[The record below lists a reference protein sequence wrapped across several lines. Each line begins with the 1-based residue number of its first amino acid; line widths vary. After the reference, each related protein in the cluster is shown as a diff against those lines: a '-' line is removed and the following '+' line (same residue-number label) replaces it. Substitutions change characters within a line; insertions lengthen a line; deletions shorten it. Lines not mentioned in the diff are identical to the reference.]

1 MVLLLASVVA
11 LSGCDRQSG
20 PAPQPAGNTALPI
33 GAQDAKEAGYAINRS
48 HKGKPW
54 PAFSFEAP
62 NGDKV
67 TLQSFKGRP
76 VLVNLWATWCAP
88 CIKELPSIEKLARRE
103 ADRLQVL
110 AISQDMEG
118 RKVVDAWWKKQSFT
132 LLQPYIDA
140 KADFSFSLSGDGVL
154 PVTILFDAS
163 GKEVWRV
170 TGPMEWD
177 GPEAKAILM
186 DADK

>member
-1 MVLLLASVVA
+1 MVLLLASIVA
-11 LSGCDRQSG
+11 VSGCDRQSA
-20 PAPQPAGNTALPI
+20 PASQPVGNTVLSVSPQSPKASS
-33 GAQDAKEAGYAINRS
+33 YAIDRS

-54 PAFSFEAP
+54 PTFSFEAP

-103 ADRLQVL
+103 AEQLQVL

-118 RKVVDAWWKKQSFT
+118 RKAVDAWWQKQSFT

-154 PVTILFDAS
+154 PVTILFDAW
-163 GKEVWRV
+163 GAEVWRV

-177 GPEAKAILM
+177 GAEAKALLK
-186 DADK
+186 DADR